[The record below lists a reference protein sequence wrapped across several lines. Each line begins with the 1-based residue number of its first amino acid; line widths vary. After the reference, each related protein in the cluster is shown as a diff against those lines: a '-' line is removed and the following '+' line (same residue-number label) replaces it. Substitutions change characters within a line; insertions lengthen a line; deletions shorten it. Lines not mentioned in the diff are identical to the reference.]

1 LITGALMGGAGVKRG
16 APAKKGA
23 GAAKKFVKGSAEAK
37 AHMARLRSMRSG
49 GALMP
54 VGAGADRKR
63 PLKFN

>member
-1 LITGALMGGAGVKRG
+1 MGAGVKRR
-16 APAKKGA
+16 ASAKRGA
-23 GAAKKFVKGSAEAK
+23 GAKKFVKGSAEAK

-54 VGAGADRKR
+54 AGAGADRKR